1 MEQNNQTPNK
11 YVQAFADSKVETND
25 AVVAAEVEKIVSQH
39 MAENDNKQVYEF
51 LLNCVDLTTLSTTDS
66 ERSVAA
72 FTQKVNDYFKNAESD
87 DIKTA
92 MEELGEDY
100 YDEIHVRLVR
110 IQFHCDLGN

>member
-51 LLNCVDLTTLSTTDS
+51 LLNCVDLTTLSTTGFMPVLVTVVVS
-66 ERSVAA
+66 LTLA
-72 FTQKVNDYFKNAESD
+72 FCLEMSYGT
-87 DIKTA
+87 TCCPHR
-92 MEELGEDY
+92 GT
-100 YDEIHVRLVR
+100 
-110 IQFHCDLGN
+110 